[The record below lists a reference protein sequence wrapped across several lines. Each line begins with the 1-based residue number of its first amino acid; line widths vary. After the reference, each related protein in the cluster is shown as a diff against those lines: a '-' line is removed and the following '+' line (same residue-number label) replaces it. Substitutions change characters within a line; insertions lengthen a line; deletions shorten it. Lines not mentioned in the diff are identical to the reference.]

1 MLACPC
7 CTHARTPHRHH
18 DDDDRHHHT
27 HTHTRTDV
35 VLSAHVA
42 VGWLG
47 IMVGS
52 RLYFRVVREVLSDD
66 ARYEAVMDDIVQEVR
81 RRAPSSSAGAVHSI
95 TGVEAPESELRP
107 AHHSATA
114 APAEREVET
123 TAGAM
128 GHSAGGAGVVLSVHN
143 NSNVNNSTN
152 NCGNSSTTTMILL

>member
-1 MLACPC
+1 M
-7 CTHARTPHRHH
+7 
-18 DDDDRHHHT
+18 
-27 HTHTRTDV
+27 
-35 VLSAHVA
+35 VLRAHVA

-107 AHHSATA
+107 AQHSATA

-143 NSNVNNSTN
+143 NSNINNSTN

>member
-1 MLACPC
+1 M
-7 CTHARTPHRHH
+7 
-18 DDDDRHHHT
+18 
-27 HTHTRTDV
+27 

-107 AHHSATA
+107 AQHSATA

-128 GHSAGGAGVVLSVHN
+128 GHGHSAGGAGVVLSVHN
-143 NSNVNNSTN
+143 NSNINNSTN